1 QAGTIPVILSSESTI
16 YESVLSGIGSA
27 MNRRLTVQYLDAIIA
42 RYPDPA
48 AYFQALEAQKP
59 ELVITI
65 GSAAST
71 LARDNL
77 KQTPIVFSM
86 VNTPRLL
93 GVGSRNICG
102 VGMGISIGEFFRSIR
117 DIAPTARFV
126 HAFYTTDAGETEAM
140 EGDYLDYQNKLVFV
154 RHRLSGPAEL
164 GSALEKIKGHSDAI
178 LIVNDPLY
186 SRTAFEK
193 VSSFSSQNHM
203 ILAAPFPALVKLG
216 TTFGISPDYSK
227 IGVQTG
233 EMALRVLSGKSTCY
247 AELVQPPEHNAFYL
261 NEDYAAKSGI
271 AIPPKIVARAKLTQ
285 QFALGVDLLNQGKLK
300 SARLVFENILKADPS
315 NNAASSFLQVALERQ
330 SGTRVT
336 ELLAQADRYMA
347 EKQFALAV
355 SEYRRVLSINPNV
368 PQARLGLDQSLQGQS
383 DQERERA
390 QALEAQGRP
399 FDAIRTY
406 MQALQT
412 LPGNQNAIQGLA
424 ALRARQAPQ
433 MQELVRHGVQ
443 AYDARDYGE
452 AISIFDNVLLVI
464 PGQKEATEYLRLAQK
479 KRAAL
484 NILQTKDAEV
494 RQ

>member
-1 QAGTIPVILSSESTI
+1 MKACVFFVSLLLSLSGSLRAQAGTIPVILSSESTI

-178 LIVNDPLY
+178 LIVNDP
-186 SRTAFEK
+186 
-193 VSSFSSQNHM
+193 
-203 ILAAPFPALVKLG
+203 
-216 TTFGISPDYSK
+216 
-227 IGVQTG
+227 
-233 EMALRVLSGKSTCY
+233 
-247 AELVQPPEHNAFYL
+247 
-261 NEDYAAKSGI
+261 
-271 AIPPKIVARAKLTQ
+271 
-285 QFALGVDLLNQGKLK
+285 
-300 SARLVFENILKADPS
+300 
-315 NNAASSFLQVALERQ
+315 
-330 SGTRVT
+330 
-336 ELLAQADRYMA
+336 
-347 EKQFALAV
+347 
-355 SEYRRVLSINPNV
+355 
-368 PQARLGLDQSLQGQS
+368 
-383 DQERERA
+383 
-390 QALEAQGRP
+390 
-399 FDAIRTY
+399 
-406 MQALQT
+406 
-412 LPGNQNAIQGLA
+412 
-424 ALRARQAPQ
+424 
-433 MQELVRHGVQ
+433 
-443 AYDARDYGE
+443 
-452 AISIFDNVLLVI
+452 
-464 PGQKEATEYLRLAQK
+464 
-479 KRAAL
+479 
-484 NILQTKDAEV
+484 
-494 RQ
+494 